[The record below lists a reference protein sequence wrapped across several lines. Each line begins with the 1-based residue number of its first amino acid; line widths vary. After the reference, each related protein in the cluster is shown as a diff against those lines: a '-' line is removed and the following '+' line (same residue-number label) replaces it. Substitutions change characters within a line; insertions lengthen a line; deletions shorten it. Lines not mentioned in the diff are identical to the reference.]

1 MPLAWPLTT
10 TRVPFRAQTQA
21 GSRRVLGFA
30 GNRRRFFRRDF
41 SLFRESAC
49 FRAPASVCQRCLG
62 CVAADAR
69 HRFERMNWTAR
80 STRNSPKTAREAPL
94 PSGSCISQSCHR
106 AFKVRCAFHSC
117 RPAAAG
123 EYRLSTHCSQRRL
136 SQRATGLLRNLKFAR
151 TAEKVGDGDRGRSN
165 VASTDRQKIP
175 AERLHPKT
183 VYSHCRPIAARGR
196 VRGERPVYPGT

>member
-123 EYRLSTHCSQRRL
+123 EYRLSTQSGLNAVPIARRKVVIGEA
-136 SQRATGLLRNLKFAR
+136 SAAIGVVEAPDAVSNEGRR
-151 TAEKVGDGDRGRSN
+151 TRRPQHLTI
-165 VASTDRQKIP
+165 STAP
-175 AERLHPKT
+175 ACPP
-183 VYSHCRPIAARGR
+183 CRPCPNAPRSSHLR
-196 VRGERPVYPGT
+196 RERCRRT